1 MRYLIT
7 ADAMFDGSGD
17 EPAPAPALVV
27 EGGVIEQ
34 VTSRGD
40 PALPAVDEVIQ
51 LSGHTLLPGYIDGHV
66 HLVFDGGPDP
76 VAALRTESDE
86 HVLLRMAAHAARMVS
101 AGITTARDL
110 GDRNFLSL
118 PVRDAIKEGML
129 MGPRLLCAG
138 PPITT
143 TAGHCWY
150 LGGEADGELAV
161 RQAVRDHV
169 KRGVDCIKV
178 MATGGNMTPGSN
190 MLREQFN
197 LAELTAIVEEAHRLG
212 KTVAAHC
219 HATVGI
225 RLAVQAGVDTLEH
238 CSFQGP
244 SGVEFDATLAAEI
257 ARRGMYI
264 SPTIAMGS
272 RLPAAMVERADD
284 AMMARIA
291 MMLEGRW
298 KSMGAARS
306 LGCAFIASTD
316 CGIPHSPHDQLPAS
330 LAAWAIDG
338 GFPVAEVLR
347 AATSTIA
354 SALGI
359 AGVTGAL
366 RPGLAADIIA
376 VPGDPFAD
384 PALLAEVDFV
394 MKGGDV
400 VRNESREAVAV
411 A

>member
-51 LSGHTLLPGYIDGHV
+51 LSGHTLMPGYIDGHV
-66 HLVFDGGPDP
+66 HLVFDGEPDP

-178 MATGGNMTPGSN
+178 MATGGNMTPGA
-190 MLREQFN
+190 QY
-197 LAELTAIVEEAHRLG
+197 AAGAIQPR
-212 KTVAAHC
+212 
-219 HATVGI
+219 
-225 RLAVQAGVDTLEH
+225 
-238 CSFQGP
+238 
-244 SGVEFDATLAAEI
+244 
-257 ARRGMYI
+257 
-264 SPTIAMGS
+264 
-272 RLPAAMVERADD
+272 
-284 AMMARIA
+284 
-291 MMLEGRW
+291 
-298 KSMGAARS
+298 
-306 LGCAFIASTD
+306 
-316 CGIPHSPHDQLPAS
+316 
-330 LAAWAIDG
+330 
-338 GFPVAEVLR
+338 
-347 AATSTIA
+347 
-354 SALGI
+354 
-359 AGVTGAL
+359 
-366 RPGLAADIIA
+366 
-376 VPGDPFAD
+376 
-384 PALLAEVDFV
+384 
-394 MKGGDV
+394 
-400 VRNESREAVAV
+400 
-411 A
+411 